1 MQGDD
6 DMTIFQSTKAMDVS
20 LLRRLQVAT
29 RSYLGNRTAL
39 VILAVVAIAASLALN
54 WSWLVA
60 AGIAP
65 VLLTAL
71 PCLVM
76 CGLGLCM
83 NKMAGNSCAPGS
95 AQSTPG
101 ENKQTQSDER
111 N

>member
-1 MQGDD
+1 
-6 DMTIFQSTKAMDVS
+6 MTISQSTKAVDVS
-20 LLRRLQVAT
+20 LARRVQHAT

-39 VILAVVAIAASLALN
+39 AILAVIAIAGGLAFN

-65 VLLTAL
+65 ILLTAL

-83 NKMAGNSCAPGS
+83 NKMAGGPCAPGS
-95 AQSTPG
+95 TQNTSG
-101 ENKQTQSDER
+101 EIKQTQSDER
-111 N
+111 K

>member
-1 MQGDD
+1 
-6 DMTIFQSTKAMDVS
+6 MTIFQFTKAMNVW
-20 LLRRLQVAT
+20 LPRRLQHAT

-39 VILAVVAIAASLALN
+39 AILAIGAIAAGLALN

-65 VLLTAL
+65 ILLTAL

-83 NKMAGNSCAPGS
+83 NKMAGRSCAPGP

-101 ENKQTQSDER
+101 EIKQTQSDER

>member
-1 MQGDD
+1 
-6 DMTIFQSTKAMDVS
+6 MTNFQSTKAMDVS
-20 LLRRLQVAT
+20 LLRRLQNAT
-29 RSYLGNRTAL
+29 HSYLSNRMAL
-39 VILAVVAIAASLALN
+39 AILAIVAIAAGLVLN

-65 VLLTAL
+65 ILLTAL

-83 NKMAGNSCAPGS
+83 NKMAGRSCAPGS
-95 AQSTPG
+95 TQNTSG
-101 ENKQTQSDER
+101 EIKQTQSDER

>member
-1 MQGDD
+1 
-6 DMTIFQSTKAMDVS
+6 MTIFQSTKATDVS
-20 LLRRLQVAT
+20 LLRRLQHTT

-39 VILAVVAIAASLALN
+39 SILAVVATAAGLALN
-54 WSWLVA
+54 WSWLVT

-65 VLLTAL
+65 ILLTAL

-83 NKMAGNSCAPGS
+83 NKMAGRSCAPGS
-95 AQSTPG
+95 AQNTPG
-101 ENKQTQSDER
+101 EIKQTQSDER

>member
-1 MQGDD
+1 
-6 DMTIFQSTKAMDVS
+6 MTTPQSSKAADASPVRD
-20 LLRRLQVAT
+20 LRHAAR
-29 RSYLGNRTAL
+29 YYFGNRTAL
-39 VILAVVAIAASLALN
+39 AILAIVAIAAGLALN

-83 NKMAGNSCAPGS
+83 NKMAGRSCALGS
-95 AQSTPG
+95 AQSTSG
-101 ENKQTQSDER
+101 EIKQTQSDER

>member
-1 MQGDD
+1 
-6 DMTIFQSTKAMDVS
+6 MTISQSTKAADTSLAGDLQRAVRHYVS
-20 LLRRLQVAT
+20 RRP
-29 RSYLGNRTAL
+29 AL
-39 VILAVVAIAASLALN
+39 VILAIIAIAAGVVLN

-83 NKMAGNSCAPGS
+83 HNVNRSSCASGS
-95 AQSTPG
+95 AQNTPS
-101 ENKQTQSDER
+101 EIKQNQTDER